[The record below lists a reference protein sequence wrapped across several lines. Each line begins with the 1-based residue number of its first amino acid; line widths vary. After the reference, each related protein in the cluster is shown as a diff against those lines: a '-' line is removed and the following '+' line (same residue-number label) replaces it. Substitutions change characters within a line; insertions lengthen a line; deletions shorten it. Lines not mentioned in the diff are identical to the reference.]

1 MTTALWIYLGLTVAT
16 IVFTSVISAPYGRH
30 ERAGW
35 GPTIPAKAGWIG
47 MELPSVV
54 MAIVGFVLGANAG
67 ATVPQILLG
76 VWLLHYLQRTFVFP
90 FLMRGTGKRMPL
102 ILAAV
107 AFAYT
112 GFNAWINLDH
122 VSNVGHYPTSWLMDP
137 RFLGGMALFL
147 AGYVI
152 NLRSDHILRTLRKPG
167 ESGYKIPQGFLFK
180 YVSSPNYLG
189 EMMEW
194 FGWALMTWS
203 LPGLFFALYT
213 IANLGPRAL
222 TNHRWYQDTFDDY
235 PPERKALIPGIL

>member
-16 IVFTSVISAPYGRH
+16 ILFTTFIAAPYGRH
-30 ERAGW
+30 EREGW
-35 GPTIPAKAGWIG
+35 GPTIPAKVGWVG

-54 MAIVGFVLGANAG
+54 MAVVGFVLGANAG

-122 VSNVGHYPTSWLMDP
+122 VSNVGHYPTAWLMDP